1 MIWRSKLLSEFSEIS
16 HGFVSYPFSFPF
28 KFGFRYLYNYLRF
41 FFLIKV
47 PSGNWIF
54 ADQVHGDKI
63 YLVKKEVNKIFP
75 KIAYKTDALLSLERK
90 RPLIMFFADCMPIY
104 IYVPKIKLVGLVHS
118 GWRGTIR
125 DFPLK
130 VIKHIKESYSID
142 SKEILIS
149 VGPSIHSCCF
159 EVKEDFISQLPKEY
173 KKFIITRNHKTFYD
187 LVELVNYQF
196 KKENIPDS
204 NIEISHICTFCDKNF
219 YSFRRDRNS
228 NRNLGYIFLK

>member
-1 MIWRSKLLSEFSEIS
+1 MIWRSKLLSEFPEIS
-16 HGFVSYPFSFPF
+16 HGFVSHPFSFPF
-28 KFGFRYLYNYLRF
+28 KFSFRYLYNYLRF

-63 YLVKKEVNKIFP
+63 YLVGRGVNKIFP
-75 KIAYKTDALLSLERK
+75 KIAYKTDALLTWERK

-130 VIKHIKESYSID
+130 VIEHMKENYNIE
-142 SKEILIS
+142 SKDILIS

-159 EVKEDFISQLPKEY
+159 EVKEDFISQLPEEY

-187 LVELVNYQF
+187 LIELVSYQF

-204 NIEISHICTFCDKNF
+204 NVEISHICTFCDKKF
-219 YSFRRDRNS
+219 YSFRRDRDS
-228 NRNLGYIFLK
+228 NRNIGYIFLK